1 MTITRSTL
9 VSVKI
14 PARILERIPAA
25 GHGRSGFIVEA
36 IEEKIAR
43 RKPANWRPKSE
54 RGRRL
59 AELLKRGR
67 TERGPLLSYEQAERE
82 LQERR
87 GRAF

>member
-14 PARILERIPAA
+14 PERILERIPAA

-43 RKPANWRPKSE
+43 RNPAHWKPKSK

-59 AELLKRGR
+59 AALLERGR
-67 TERGPLLSYEQAERE
+67 TERDPLLSNEQAVRE

-87 GRAF
+87 GRAV